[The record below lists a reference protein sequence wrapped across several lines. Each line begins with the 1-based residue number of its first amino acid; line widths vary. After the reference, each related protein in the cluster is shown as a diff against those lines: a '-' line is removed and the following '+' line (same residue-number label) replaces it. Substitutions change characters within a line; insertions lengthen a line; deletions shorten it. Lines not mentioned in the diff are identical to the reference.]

1 MDRDS
6 LLRLFDLSGR
16 VAIVTG
22 GSRGIGRSI
31 AGGFAAAGATVVI
44 ASRKAD
50 ACEAAAREIEAEG
63 GQALPVACHM
73 GRIEDTERLVET
85 TARECG
91 GIDIVVNNAANALA
105 LYLGQVTPDAWQ
117 KSLDANLR
125 GPVFLVQQALPHLVE
140 SGHASVINVLSGAA
154 YLFASFQMMYAAGK
168 AGLLATTRSMAAQ
181 LADRGVRVNALV
193 PGTIDTDMVRNNP
206 PEVQEAMAK
215 SSLMGRAAH
224 PDELIGAALLLA
236 SDAGSFITG
245 HSLFVDGGQTP
256 H

>member
-1 MDRDS
+1 
-6 LLRLFDLSGR
+6 
-16 VAIVTG
+16 V
-22 GSRGIGRSI
+22 
-31 AGGFAAAGATVVI
+31 
-44 ASRKAD
+44 
-50 ACEAAAREIEAEG
+50 
-63 GQALPVACHM
+63 
-73 GRIEDTERLVET
+73 GRIEDTASLVET
-85 TARECG
+85 TVRECG

-105 LYLGQVTPDAWQ
+105 LYLGQVTPEGWQ

-125 GPVFLVQQALPHLVE
+125 GPVFLVQQALPHLTA

-154 YLFASFQMMYAAGK
+154 YLFAGFQMMYAAGK
-168 AGLLATTRSMAAQ
+168 AGLLAATRSMAAQ
-181 LADRGVRVNALV
+181 LVSRGVRVNALV

-206 PEVQEAMAK
+206 PEVQQAMAK
-215 SSLMGRAAH
+215 SSLMARAAH